1 MKKTSLFLIN
11 NIWAELHYRILI
23 LKFQYLQH
31 VMNYISQTSF
41 ISLLKNK
48 IKLNHKAT
56 SSATYGIANLQLME
70 LFCITSNQTM
80 NSECELATFC
90 Y

>member
-1 MKKTSLFLIN
+1 MKKTRLFLIN

-31 VMNYISQTSF
+31 VLNDVSQTSF
-41 ISLLKNK
+41 INLLKNET
-48 IKLNHKAT
+48 KLSHKAT
-56 SSATYGIANLQLME
+56 SWASYGIANLQLME

-80 NSECELATFC
+80 NSECELATLLH
-90 Y
+90 